1 MTETPLYFLVAGEP
15 SGDVLGARLMAAL
28 RILTDGT
35 VRFAGVGGPA
45 MEAEGLV
52 SIFPMEELSVMG
64 VFEILPHAARL
75 FRRMRDTARAID
87 ELKPTAILTIDAP
100 AFAHGVVNRVHDRSI
115 PRIHYVAPTVWAW
128 RPWRVRKF
136 KRHFHHLLA
145 LLPFEPPFFTSVG
158 LPCTFVGHPVTE
170 SGADRGNGADFR
182 KKHSIEPSAPV
193 LCALL
198 GSRRGEVRQLATVFG
213 EALKRL
219 KKHNP
224 DLVVILPTVATLSAL
239 IPEISSSWAVP
250 TVVITE
256 SEEKFDAMAASNAA
270 IAASGTVSLEL
281 AMAGVP
287 SVITYR
293 LPWLTYFVVKG
304 MSLVKFAT
312 LINIILDREVVPE
325 LLQGNC
331 TATQIYD
338 SVLRILETGDED
350 QVAASGEALK
360 LIGMGG
366 EQPSIRAART
376 VLSIVAE
383 GPNSTAKLGQTEDG
397 ENVS

>member
-1 MTETPLYFLVAGEP
+1 M
-15 SGDVLGARLMAAL
+15 LGARLMAAL
-28 RILTDGT
+28 HTLTDGT
-35 VRFAGVGGPA
+35 IRFAGVGGPA

-75 FRRMRDTARAID
+75 FRRMRETARAID
-87 ELKPTAILTIDAP
+87 GLKPTVILTIDAP

-145 LLPFEPPFFTSVG
+145 LLPFEPPLFKKAG
-158 LPCTFVGHPVTE
+158 LPCSFVGHPVIE
-170 SGADRGNGADFR
+170 SGADQGDGERFRG
-182 KKHSIEPSAPV
+182 KHGIDPSTPV
-193 LCALL
+193 VCALL

-219 KKHNP
+219 KEDNS
-224 DLVVILPTVATLSAL
+224 DLVVILPTVATLSVL
-239 IPEISSSWAVP
+239 IREISSSWDVP
-250 TVVITE
+250 TVVVIE

-281 AMAGVP
+281 AMARVP

-304 MSLVKFAT
+304 MSLVKFTT

-331 TATQIYD
+331 TETQISN
-338 SVLRILETGDED
+338 SVSRILETGDED

-376 VLSIVAE
+376 LLSIVAE
-383 GPNSTAKLGQTEDG
+383 ESNSTASLGQTEDG
-397 ENVS
+397 ENAS

>member
-1 MTETPLYFLVAGEP
+1 M
-15 SGDVLGARLMAAL
+15 LGARLMAAL

-35 VRFAGVGGPA
+35 VRFSGVGGPA
-45 MEAEGLV
+45 MEAEGLA

-64 VFEILPHAARL
+64 VFEILPHTVRL
-75 FRRMRDTARAID
+75 FRRMRETAGEID

-100 AFAHGVVNRVHDRSI
+100 AFAHGVVKRVRNRSI
-115 PRIHYVAPTVWAW
+115 PRVHYVAPTVWAW

-170 SGADRGNGADFR
+170 SGADKGNGTNFR
-182 KKHSIEPSAPV
+182 KKHGIEPGTPV

-213 EALKRL
+213 EALTQL
-219 KKHNP
+219 KKHYPN
-224 DLVVILPTVATLSAL
+224 LVVILPTVATLSNL
-239 IPEISSSWAVP
+239 IREISSSWAVP
-250 TVVITE
+250 TVVVTE
-256 SEEKFDAMAASNAA
+256 SEEKFDTMAASNAA

-281 AMAGVP
+281 AMARVP
-287 SVITYR
+287 AVITYR

-331 TATQIYD
+331 TAAQIYD
-338 SVLRILETGDED
+338 SVSYILETGGED
-350 QVAASGEALK
+350 QIAASGEALK
-360 LIGMGG
+360 RIGMGG
-366 EQPSIRAART
+366 EQPSIRAARML
-376 VLSIVAE
+376 LSIVAE
-383 GPNSTAKLGQTEDG
+383 RPSSAANVGRTDDG
-397 ENVS
+397 EHVS